1 MLAAMTTTPQRGEES
16 KHFTSLQIFKTYA
29 EPSLDEYIDQDE
41 QVLGTILYYGQRC
54 ITSSP

>member
-41 QVLGTILYYGQRC
+41 QVPRY
-54 ITSSP
+54 